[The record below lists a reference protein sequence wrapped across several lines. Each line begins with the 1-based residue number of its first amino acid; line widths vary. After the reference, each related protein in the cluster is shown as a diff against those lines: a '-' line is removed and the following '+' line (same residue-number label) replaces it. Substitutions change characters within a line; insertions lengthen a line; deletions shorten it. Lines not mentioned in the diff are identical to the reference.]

1 MAARVRPQEVRSTHQ
16 SMHHLVSTS
25 AWSDAAL
32 LATVA
37 QHVLP
42 VLTRG
47 GAEPCF
53 WIIDDTGFP
62 KKGTHSVGVARQYC
76 GQTSKTDN
84 CRVAVSLS
92 LATDSNSLPLA
103 YQLYLPAEW
112 TDDPKRC
119 AEAGVPASV
128 GFLTK
133 NRIAAAQI
141 RAAVVTKVP
150 RGGTWRGGVRR

>member
-1 MAARVRPQEVRSTHQ
+1 
-16 SMHHLVSTS
+16 
-25 AWSDAAL
+25 
-32 LATVA
+32 
-37 QHVLP
+37 
-42 VLTRG
+42 
-47 GAEPCF
+47 
-53 WIIDDTGFP
+53 
-62 KKGTHSVGVARQYC
+62 SVGVARQYC
-76 GQTSKTDN
+76 GQTGKTDN

-133 NRIAAAQI
+133 NQIAAAQI
-141 RAAVVTKVP
+141 RAAVAAKVP
-150 RGGTWRGGVRR
+150 RGV

>member
-1 MAARVRPQEVRSTHQ
+1 MGTSLEARFARYGEAIVAALGHADRAAPATGYLQGLMLPGGRKSVEPMATRVRPQDARSTHQ

-25 AWSDAAL
+25 DWGDEAL

-37 QHVLP
+37 KQVLP

-53 WIIDDTGFP
+53 WIIDDTDFP

-76 GQTSKTDN
+76 GQTGKTDN

-92 LATDSNSLPLA
+92 LAADSNSLPLA
-103 YQLYLPAEW
+103 WQLYLPAE
-112 TDDPKRC
+112 
-119 AEAGVPASV
+119 
-128 GFLTK
+128 
-133 NRIAAAQI
+133 
-141 RAAVVTKVP
+141 
-150 RGGTWRGGVRR
+150 